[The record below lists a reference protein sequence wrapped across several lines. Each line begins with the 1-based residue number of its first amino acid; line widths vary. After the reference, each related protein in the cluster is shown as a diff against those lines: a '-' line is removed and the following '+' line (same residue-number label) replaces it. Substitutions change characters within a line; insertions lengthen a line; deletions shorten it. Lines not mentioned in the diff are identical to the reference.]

1 MKIIKSQKLIEDEI
15 VEDNYYNNLRK
26 NNFKNAHHKNI
37 KTEKKI
43 IMNENRNHLKTI
55 KNKCHSQKFSYLNR
69 NNINFNRLNRS
80 KYIYN
85 NHYNIMNRTHSN
97 FNYFKNYFYRN
108 NKLPNRKGKKYL
120 NDNYIIPN
128 INNVSIINININI
141 NTPEINRNKLREKI
155 YSQINIRRTNFNQ
168 DFLFNNVNEFVEGEK
183 YKNEIPTFSTIKIIK
198 SNFS

>member
-1 MKIIKSQKLIEDEI
+1 
-15 VEDNYYNNLRK
+15 
-26 NNFKNAHHKNI
+26 
-37 KTEKKI
+37 
-43 IMNENRNHLKTI
+43 MNENRNDLKTI
-55 KNKCHSQKFSYLNR
+55 KNRSHSQKFSYLNR

-97 FNYFKNYFYRN
+97 FNNFKNYFYRN
-108 NKLPNRKGKKYL
+108 NKFPNRKGKKYL
-120 NDNYIIPN
+120 NDNYIITN

-155 YSQINIRRTNFNQ
+155 YSHINIRRTNFNQ
-168 DFLFNNVNEFVEGEK
+168 DFLFNNVNEFIEGEK
-183 YKNEIPTFSTIKIIK
+183 YKNEIPTFSNIKIIK